1 MNLLII
7 DNILYIISIY
17 YIILYKYCRLLIKFK
32 NNGEKALN
40 FTLYFTDFYKKLMEF
55 IAKHKA
61 GFYNYIKYGCLI
73 LIKLINGG

>member
-1 MNLLII
+1 MG
-7 DNILYIISIY
+7 
-17 YIILYKYCRLLIKFK
+17 K
-32 NNGEKALN
+32 KALS
-40 FTLYFTDFYKKLMEF
+40 FTLYFIDFYKKLMEF